1 MRMYDHSSPR
11 RETLNRIRGEYE
23 EMPGLTLR
31 REQARRLWQLDD
43 VTCGELLDAL
53 VEMQFL
59 RRRDDGR
66 YVRVGTGRD

>member
-1 MRMYDHSSPR
+1 MQTYDHSTPR
-11 RETLNRIRGEYE
+11 RETLNRIRGEYQ

-43 VTCGELLDAL
+43 STCGELLDAL

-66 YVRVGTGRD
+66 YVRVGSGRD

>member
-1 MRMYDHSSPR
+1 
-11 RETLNRIRGEYE
+11 
-23 EMPGLTLR
+23 MPGLTLR

-43 VTCGELLDAL
+43 ETCGELLEAL